1 MKANRIFIALLL
13 ALPALFLQSCLKDQ
27 EDVFDSPYSK
37 RVSDFLQQAQDTLV
51 KAPYGWALD
60 YYPESNQQYGGV
72 AYTIRFTRDN
82 AIVRYE
88 NNPDDGE
95 VKSRYS
101 MKDDS
106 GPVLSFDTYNDFL
119 HVYATPKDGEYRG
132 KEGDFEF
139 VIDSIG
145 SDRIK
150 LKGKKSEN
158 TMYLRK
164 LTADAAEYMEKV
176 TEVSADFI
184 FSEMKVT
191 VGGKPYSIVI
201 TDLDNRQLALYDGN
215 TLVGTSAYAFTD
227 HGIRLYL
234 PVTVNGV
241 RIQDFTYDSATA
253 KLSAGGVETTESF
266 VDVNAI
272 ARLIGSVSVSNGAKT
287 VTKTVP
293 HLDKLLLACDASWVH
308 LSKDGNTLTIA
319 VDANPMAT
327 KARGSKIKV
336 SNGTDEAQ
344 VQVLQYDL
352 PALLGSY
359 KLTMTAYDPDAEAFR
374 QTTRNAKIR
383 YTGSGKNRKYFLNVE
398 SGYGADYI
406 FPLTYVQS
414 ANAFLMQSGQKVI
427 TLHGQSKT
435 YYIGNAFNINKS
447 QGTGVGTNAYNLIS
461 FEISDNGDIRAS
473 LCGPLFVI
481 SGGQLQYTG
490 LTTQIIVLY
499 AFTGEPF
506 SEDNLAGWWDKW
518 QNAVI
523 EKTSTSS
530 PAKPAP
536 LFDDDA
542 AGSGHDTA
550 LPQYKANRVAR
561 FDMDWSALL
570 PSWNVKQVKPNK

>member
-241 RIQDFTYDSATA
+241 RLYDFTYDSATA

-293 HLDKLLLACDASWVH
+293 HLDKLQLACDASWVH

-383 YTGSGKNRKYFLNVE
+383 YTGSSKNRKYFLNVE

-506 SEDNLAGWWDKW
+506 SESNLAGWWDKW

>member
-241 RIQDFTYDSATA
+241 RLYDFTYDSATA

-293 HLDKLLLACDASWVH
+293 HLDKLQLACDASWVH

-406 FPLTYVQS
+406 FPLTYVAS

-523 EKTSTSS
+523 EKTSTAS

-561 FDMDWSALL
+561 LGMDWSALL
-570 PSWNVKQVKPNK
+570 PAWNVKQVKPNK

>member
-241 RIQDFTYDSATA
+241 RLYDFTYDSATA

-293 HLDKLLLACDASWVH
+293 HLDKLQLACDASWVH

>member
-1 MKANRIFIALLL
+1 
-13 ALPALFLQSCLKDQ
+13 
-27 EDVFDSPYSK
+27 
-37 RVSDFLQQAQDTLV
+37 
-51 KAPYGWALD
+51 
-60 YYPESNQQYGGV
+60 
-72 AYTIRFTRDN
+72 
-82 AIVRYE
+82 
-88 NNPDDGE
+88 
-95 VKSRYS
+95 
-101 MKDDS
+101 
-106 GPVLSFDTYNDFL
+106 
-119 HVYATPKDGEYRG
+119 
-132 KEGDFEF
+132 
-139 VIDSIG
+139 
-145 SDRIK
+145 
-150 LKGKKSEN
+150 
-158 TMYLRK
+158 MYLRK

-241 RIQDFTYDSATA
+241 RLYDFTYDSATA

-272 ARLIGSVSVSNGAKT
+272 ARLIGSVNVSNGAKT

-293 HLDKLLLACDASWVH
+293 HLDKLQLACDASWVH

-506 SEDNLAGWWDKW
+506 SEDNLAGWLDKW

-561 FDMDWSALL
+561 FDMDWRSIL
-570 PSWNVKQVKPNK
+570 PAWNASQVKLNK

>member
-60 YYPESNQQYGGV
+60 YYPESNQSYGGV

-139 VIDSIG
+139 IIDSIG
-145 SDRIK
+145 SGCVK
-150 LKGKKSEN
+150 LHGKKSEN

-241 RIQDFTYDSATA
+241 RLYDFTYDSATA

-293 HLDKLLLACDASWVH
+293 HLDKLQLACDASWVH

-506 SEDNLAGWWDKW
+506 SEDNFAGWLDKW

-550 LPQYKANRVAR
+550 LPQYKADRAAR
-561 FDMDWSALL
+561 LGMDWSALL

>member
-60 YYPESNQQYGGV
+60 YYPESNQSYGGV

-106 GPVLSFDTYNDFL
+106 GPVLSFDTYNTFL

-293 HLDKLLLACDASWVH
+293 HLDKLQLACDASWVH

-319 VDANPMAT
+319 VEANPVAT

-481 SGGQLQYTG
+481 NGGQLQYTG

-506 SEDNLAGWWDKW
+506 SEDNLAGWLDKW

-561 FDMDWSALL
+561 FDMDWRSIL
-570 PSWNVKQVKPNK
+570 PAWNASQVKLNK

>member
-60 YYPESNQQYGGV
+60 YYPESNQSYGGV

-150 LKGKKSEN
+150 LRGKKSEN

-287 VTKTVP
+287 ITKTVP
-293 HLDKLLLACDASWVH
+293 HLDKLQLACDASWVH

-506 SEDNLAGWWDKW
+506 SESNLAGWWDKW

>member
-60 YYPESNQQYGGV
+60 YYPESNQSYGGV

-293 HLDKLLLACDASWVH
+293 HLDKLQLACDASWVH

-398 SGYGADYI
+398 SGYGADYV

-523 EKTSTSS
+523 EKTSTAS

-561 FDMDWSALL
+561 FGMDWSALL

>member
-60 YYPESNQQYGGV
+60 YYPESNQSYGGV

-287 VTKTVP
+287 ITKTVP
-293 HLDKLLLACDASWVH
+293 HLDKLQLACDASWVH
-308 LSKDGNTLTIA
+308 LSKEGNTLTIA

-561 FDMDWSALL
+561 FGMDWSALL

>member
-60 YYPESNQQYGGV
+60 YYPESNQSYGGV

-139 VIDSIG
+139 IIDSIG
-145 SDRIK
+145 SGCVK
-150 LKGKKSEN
+150 LHGKKSEN

-241 RIQDFTYDSATA
+241 RLYDFTYDSATA

-287 VTKTVP
+287 ITKTVP
-293 HLDKLLLACDASWVH
+293 HLDKLQLACDASWVH

-506 SEDNLAGWWDKW
+506 SEDNFAGWLDKW

-550 LPQYKANRVAR
+550 LPQYKADRAAR
-561 FDMDWSALL
+561 LGMDWSALL

>member
-27 EDVFDSPYSK
+27 EDVFDCPYSK

-60 YYPESNQQYGGV
+60 YYPESNQSYGGV

-293 HLDKLLLACDASWVH
+293 HLDKLQLACDASWVH

-461 FEISDNGDIRAS
+461 FEISDNGDIKAS

-550 LPQYKANRVAR
+550 LPQYKADRAAR
-561 FDMDWSALL
+561 LGMDWSALL

>member
-60 YYPESNQQYGGV
+60 YYPESNQSYGGV

-139 VIDSIG
+139 IIDSIG
-145 SDRIK
+145 SGCVK

-287 VTKTVP
+287 ITKTVP
-293 HLDKLLLACDASWVH
+293 HLDKLQLACDASWVH
-308 LSKDGNTLTIA
+308 LSKDGDTLTIA

>member
-1 MKANRIFIALLL
+1 M
-13 ALPALFLQSCLKDQ
+13 
-27 EDVFDSPYSK
+27 
-37 RVSDFLQQAQDTLV
+37 
-51 KAPYGWALD
+51 
-60 YYPESNQQYGGV
+60 

-106 GPVLSFDTYNDFL
+106 GPVLSFDTYNTFL

-234 PVTVNGV
+234 PVVVNGV
-241 RIQDFTYDSATA
+241 QIQDFTYDSATA

-293 HLDKLLLACDASWVH
+293 HLDKLQLACDASWVH

-319 VDANPMAT
+319 VEANPVAT

-398 SGYGADYI
+398 SGYGADYA

-506 SEDNLAGWWDKW
+506 SEDNLAGWLDKW

-523 EKTSTSS
+523 EKTSMSS

-561 FDMDWSALL
+561 FDMDWRSIL
-570 PSWNVKQVKPNK
+570 PAWNASQVKLNK

>member
-60 YYPESNQQYGGV
+60 YYPESNQSYGGV

-241 RIQDFTYDSATA
+241 RLYDFTYDSATA

-293 HLDKLLLACDASWVH
+293 HLDKLQLACDASWVH

-319 VDANPMAT
+319 VEANPVAT

-523 EKTSTSS
+523 EKTSTAS

-561 FDMDWSALL
+561 FDMDWRSIL
-570 PSWNVKQVKPNK
+570 PAWNVKQVKPNK

>member
-60 YYPESNQQYGGV
+60 YYPESNQSYGGV

-241 RIQDFTYDSATA
+241 RLYDFTYDSATA

-287 VTKTVP
+287 VP
-293 HLDKLLLACDASWVH
+293 HLDKLQLACDASWVH

-359 KLTMTAYDPDAEAFR
+359 KLTMTAYDPGAEAFR

-473 LCGPLFVI
+473 LCGPLFAI

-506 SEDNLAGWWDKW
+506 SESNLAGWWDKW

-536 LFDDDA
+536 LFGDDA

-561 FDMDWSALL
+561 FDMDWRSIL
-570 PSWNVKQVKPNK
+570 PAWNASQVKLNK

>member
-1 MKANRIFIALLL
+1 MKASKIFITLLL
-13 ALPALFLQSCLKDQ
+13 ALPAIGLQSCLKDQ
-27 EDVFDSPYSK
+27 EDVFDKSYSE
-37 RVSDFLQQAQDTLV
+37 RMAEFLQQAQDTLV

-60 YYPESNQQYGGV
+60 YYPESNQSYGGV

-95 VKSRYS
+95 VKSLYS

-106 GPVLSFDTYNDFL
+106 GPVLSFDTYNTFL

-139 VIDSIG
+139 IIDSIG
-145 SDRIK
+145 SDCVK
-150 LKGKKSEN
+150 LHGKKSEN

-176 TEVSADFI
+176 TELSADFI
-184 FSEMKVT
+184 FSGMEVT
-191 VGGKPYSIVI
+191 IGGKPYRLVI
-201 TDLDNRQLALYDGN
+201 TDPDNRQLALYDGN

-241 RIQDFTYDSATA
+241 RLYDFTYDSATA
-253 KLSAGGVETTESF
+253 KLSAGGVETTKSF

-272 ARLIGSVSVSNGAKT
+272 AKLIGSVSVSNGAKT

-293 HLDKLLLACDASWVH
+293 HLDKLEVTCEASWVH
-308 LSKDGNTLTIA
+308 LSKSGNTLTIT

-374 QTTRNAKIR
+374 QTTRTTSIS
-383 YTGSGKNRKYFLNVE
+383 YTGSGKNRKYSLNVK
-398 SGYGADYI
+398 SGYGADYV
-406 FPLTYVQS
+406 FPLTYVAS
-414 ANAFLMQSGQKVI
+414 ANAFLMQSGQKVL
-427 TLHGQSKT
+427 TLRGQSAT

-481 SGGQLQYTG
+481 NGGQLQYTG
-490 LTTQIIVLY
+490 MTTQFIVLY

-506 SEDNLAGWWDKW
+506 SESNLAGWLDKW
-518 QNAVI
+518 QNAVL

-561 FDMDWSALL
+561 FDMDWRSIL
-570 PSWNVKQVKPNK
+570 PAWNASQVKLNK

>member
-60 YYPESNQQYGGV
+60 YYPESNQSYGGV

-241 RIQDFTYDSATA
+241 RLYDFTYDSATA

-293 HLDKLLLACDASWVH
+293 HLDKLQLACDASWVH
-308 LSKDGNTLTIA
+308 LSKDGNTLTIT

-550 LPQYKANRVAR
+550 LPQYKANRFAR
-561 FDMDWSALL
+561 FGMDWSALL

>member
-60 YYPESNQQYGGV
+60 YYPESNQSYGGV

-241 RIQDFTYDSATA
+241 RLYDFTYDSATA

-287 VTKTVP
+287 ITKTVP
-293 HLDKLLLACDASWVH
+293 HLDKLQLACDASWVH

-473 LCGPLFVI
+473 LCGPLFAI

>member
-60 YYPESNQQYGGV
+60 YYPESNQSYGGV

-241 RIQDFTYDSATA
+241 RLYDFTYDSATA

-293 HLDKLLLACDASWVH
+293 HLDKLQLACDASWVH

-550 LPQYKANRVAR
+550 LPQYKANRSAR
-561 FDMDWSALL
+561 LGMDWSALL

>member
-60 YYPESNQQYGGV
+60 YYPESNQSYGGV

-241 RIQDFTYDSATA
+241 RLYDFTYDSATA

-293 HLDKLLLACDASWVH
+293 HLDKLQLACDASWVH

-461 FEISDNGDIRAS
+461 FEISDNGDIKAS

-550 LPQYKANRVAR
+550 LPQYKADRAAR
-561 FDMDWSALL
+561 LGMDWSALL

>member
-215 TLVGTSAYAFTD
+215 TLVGASAYAFTD

-241 RIQDFTYDSATA
+241 RLYDLTYDSATA

-287 VTKTVP
+287 ITKTVP
-293 HLDKLLLACDASWVH
+293 HLDKLQLACDASWVH

>member
-241 RIQDFTYDSATA
+241 RLYDFTYDSATA

-287 VTKTVP
+287 ITKTVP

>member
-60 YYPESNQQYGGV
+60 YYPESNQSYGGV

-241 RIQDFTYDSATA
+241 RLYDFTYDSATA

-287 VTKTVP
+287 ITKTVP
-293 HLDKLLLACDASWVH
+293 HLDKLQLACDASWVH

-506 SEDNLAGWWDKW
+506 SEDNFAGWLDKW

-550 LPQYKANRVAR
+550 LPQYKADRAAR
-561 FDMDWSALL
+561 LGMDWSALL